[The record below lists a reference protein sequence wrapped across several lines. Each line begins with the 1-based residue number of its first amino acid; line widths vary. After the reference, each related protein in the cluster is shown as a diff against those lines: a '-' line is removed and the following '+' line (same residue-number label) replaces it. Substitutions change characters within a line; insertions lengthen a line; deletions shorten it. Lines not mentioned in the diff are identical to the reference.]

1 MSNKIIL
8 LDKHKKQKLM
18 QILSIIIMNLLKSPN
33 NRKIKL
39 FLKKVF
45 KNKIP
50 SYLKTYIKSKKN
62 EMIFLIKY
70 QNKFSYTINILK
82 LFSSLFIFK
91 KKINFK

>member
-18 QILSIIIMNLLKSPN
+18 LILSIIMNLQKFPKN
-33 NRKIKL
+33 KKIKL
-39 FLKKVF
+39 FF

-50 SYLKTYIKSKKN
+50 SFLKIYIKSKKN

-70 QNKFSYTINILK
+70 QINSVIQY
-82 LFSSLFIFK
+82 IF
-91 KKINFK
+91 